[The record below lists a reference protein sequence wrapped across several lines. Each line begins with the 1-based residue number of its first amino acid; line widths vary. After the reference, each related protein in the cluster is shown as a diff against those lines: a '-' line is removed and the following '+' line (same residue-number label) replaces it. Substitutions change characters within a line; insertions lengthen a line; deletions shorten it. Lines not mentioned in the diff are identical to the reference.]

1 MTSRRGVL
9 VLVALALTITAG
21 TITAGCESAHP
32 QTAPAPSPTYRL
44 EPRPVRPGEI
54 ALDAHAVKDGDTVFI
69 PIGLTTGVDMII
81 GSHAEFAPKGQF
93 VCVRVVVTNTGRSSV
108 LFNPKRQ
115 LLVLADGTQLKPDD
129 QAMLIKRQPAE
140 FDLGAAVRLEFD
152 LYYDAPK
159 GARVVA
165 LMGFGGP
172 TLTDMKDATGT
183 RIPLT

>member
-1 MTSRRGVL
+1 MTSRCGVL
-9 VLVALALTITAG
+9 ALVALAV
-21 TITAGCESAHP
+21 TITAGCDSKQPQSAP
-32 QTAPAPSPTYRL
+32 TPTPTYQL
-44 EPRPVRPGEI
+44 EPRPVRPDEV
-54 ALDAHAVKDGDTVFI
+54 ALSGHAVSDGDTTFI
-69 PIGLTTGVDMII
+69 PIGLTTGLDMII

-93 VCVRVVVTNTGRSSV
+93 ISVRLVVTNKGRSSV

-115 LLVLADGTQLKPDD
+115 LLVLSDGTQLKPDD

-159 GARVVA
+159 GAKVVA